1 MIEVYF
7 ECQVESDTISDGQF
21 DTPEDALGFAEKR
34 FQELCD
40 EGDYEYGRGDVVIF
54 CIDAMSGKSLMQ
66 GEYKVFSEQDMDEKP
81 YLQSEFV

>member
-21 DTPEDALGFAEKR
+21 DTPEDALGYAEKR

-66 GEYKVFSEQDMDEKP
+66 GEFKVSSEYEENCAP
-81 YLQSEFV
+81 YLQSEFI